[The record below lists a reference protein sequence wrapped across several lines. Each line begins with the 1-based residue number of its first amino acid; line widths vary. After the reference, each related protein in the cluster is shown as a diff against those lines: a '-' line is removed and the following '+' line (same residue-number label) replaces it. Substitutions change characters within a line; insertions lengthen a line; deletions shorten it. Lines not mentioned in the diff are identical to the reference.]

1 MAIDIEKKFIV
12 TNVGWKNFVKDKF
25 IIKQAY
31 LSENNQITTII
42 RIISD
47 NAYLTIKGVQ
57 INISRQEFEY
67 KIPMND
73 AEQLFLLS
81 SHQIFKTRYI
91 LGYLNDELVIDVFEK
106 NLFGLIIAEIE
117 LKRENQKFVSP
128 TWIGE
133 DVSYDLRCQN
143 LNLGKLNKIPKLNQ
157 Y

>member
-1 MAIDIEKKFIV
+1 MAIEIEKKFIV
-12 TNVGWKNFVKDKF
+12 INNDWKNFVKDKF
-25 IIKQAY
+25 LIKQAY
-31 LSENNQITTII
+31 LSENNQITSRI
-42 RIISD
+42 RITSD

-91 LGYLNDELVIDVFEK
+91 LEYLNDEWVVDVFEK
-106 NLFGLIIAEIE
+106 NLLGLIIAEIE
-117 LKRENQKFVSP
+117 LKTENQKFVFP

-133 DVSYDLRCQN
+133 EVSSDLRYSN
-143 LNLGKLNKIPKLNQ
+143 LNLAKLNKIPKLN
-157 Y
+157 

>member
-1 MAIDIEKKFIV
+1 MAIEIEKKFIV
-12 TNVGWKNFVKDKF
+12 INNDWKNFVKDKF
-25 IIKQAY
+25 LIKQAY
-31 LSENNQITTII
+31 LSENNQITSRI
-42 RIISD
+42 RITSD

-91 LGYLNDELVIDVFEK
+91 LEYLNDEWVIDVFEK
-106 NLFGLIIAEIE
+106 NLLGLIIAEIE
-117 LKRENQKFVSP
+117 LKTENQKFVFP

-133 DVSYDLRCQN
+133 EVSSDLRYSN
-143 LNLGKLNKIPKLNQ
+143 LNLAKLNKIPKLN
-157 Y
+157 

>member
-1 MAIDIEKKFIV
+1 M
-12 TNVGWKNFVKDKF
+12 
-25 IIKQAY
+25 
-31 LSENNQITTII
+31 
-42 RIISD
+42 
-47 NAYLTIKGVQ
+47 Q

-133 DVSYDLRCQN
+133 DVSYDLRC
-143 LNLGKLNKIPKLNQ
+143 
-157 Y
+157 